1 MLNAAKF
8 TGVLAVFVLAVA
20 GVVWTTTGGERDAA
34 RETMRSLEAADDM
47 LAASLSRESALRGYA
62 QTRRRGFLEPY
73 DEASVALADATD
85 EARLHAGGDAGQLR
99 AIREQER
106 LADRWAA
113 SANDAIIQ
121 LRNGGD
127 VAFETAMQRSELM
140 TRFRRHN
147 ETLRVLIEQEAEA
160 RSRDVLERAVLLV
173 LLLGAVFA
181 ATAGLLFRQL
191 RRHEARRQAAER
203 REHERQQEF
212 SETLQVTE
220 SEVEAHALVKRH
232 LERSVTGAEVLVLNR
247 NNSRN
252 RLEPTTP
259 LTPGSRLAER
269 LLDSTPSSCL
279 AVRLGRTH
287 AEAPEREPL
296 LSCAVCGGG
305 RSTCTPSLVGGE
317 VIGSV
322 LVEHPHPLGER
333 EASAI
338 GQTVSQA
345 APVLANLR
353 NLAVAEVRAATDAL
367 TGLANTRA
375 LRDHLKRMLAHAD
388 RTGTPLAVV
397 MCDLDHFKQIN
408 DVYGHEK
415 GDHALAA
422 AAVALASTVRESDV
436 AGRYGGEEFL
446 LLLPGTDREGAL
458 IVAEKLRDQ
467 VSRIVVTGVD
477 RPITASFGLAVF
489 PADAPDADLLLRV
502 ADRALYAAKAAG
514 RNRVVAAADLA
525 ETDVEESYE
534 AVAGAAGSSSDVR
547 SISRV
552 S

>member
-8 TGVLAVFVLAVA
+8 TGVLAAFVLAVA
-20 GVVWTTTGGERDAA
+20 AVVWTTTGAERDAA

-47 LAASLSRESALRGYA
+47 LAAALSRESALRGYA

-73 DEASVALADATD
+73 DEANVALADATD
-85 EARLHAGGDAGQLR
+85 EARVHAAGDTGQVR

-121 LRNGGD
+121 LRNGQE
-127 VAFETAMQRSELM
+127 VALETALQRSELM

-147 ETLRVLIEQEAEA
+147 ETLRALIEQEAEA
-160 RSRDVLERAVLLV
+160 RSRAVLERAVLLV
-173 LLLGAVFA
+173 LLLGAAFA
-181 ATAGLLFRQL
+181 ITAGLLFRRL
-191 RRHEARRQAAER
+191 RQHEAQRQATER
-203 REHERQQEF
+203 REHELQQEF

-220 SEVEAHALVKRH
+220 SEAEAHALVKRH
-232 LERSVTGAEVLVLNR
+232 LERTVAGADVLVLNR
-247 NNSRN
+247 NNSHN

-259 LTPGSRLAER
+259 LAPASRLAER

-287 AEAPEREPL
+287 AESPEREPL
-296 LSCAVCGGG
+296 LSCAICGGG

-322 LVEHPHPLGER
+322 LVEHPRPLGER
-333 EASAI
+333 EAAAI

-375 LRDHLKRMLAHAD
+375 LRDHLKRMH
-388 RTGTPLAVV
+388 
-397 MCDLDHFKQIN
+397 

-422 AAVALASTVRESDV
+422 AAAALASTVRESDV

-458 IVAEKLRDQ
+458 IVAEKLRDE

-489 PADAPDADLLLRV
+489 PADAPDADLLLRA

-514 RNRVVAAADLA
+514 RNRVVASSELA
-525 ETDVEESYE
+525 EAEDEGSYE